1 MQISPARCCQ
11 RGIKREVASLDPVNV
26 MVSVVVSQVVSVM
39 GLQKP
44 ANLSSK
50 GQSLKVLKGVGI

>member
-1 MQISPARCCQ
+1 M
-11 RGIKREVASLDPVNV
+11 ASLDPVNV

>member
-1 MQISPARCCQ
+1 M
-11 RGIKREVASLDPVNV
+11 ASLEPVNVMVSV
-26 MVSVVVSQVVSVM
+26 MVSVVVSQVAVM
-39 GLQKP
+39 GRQKP